1 MTRIPENTDPK
12 DSSNVSNAK
21 YRRNNPVRTIILL
34 VILIIIVAVGGPYG
48 LKLYRLLTT
57 TESTDNAAVQAN
69 IVSISSR
76 ISGTVASIDVID
88 YQRVSAGDILVSLD
102 TSDLEITLEQA
113 KASLNLAVCLAEVA
127 RIGIDQS
134 AMQAESQ
141 STTAYG
147 GFSLSSTSIEVAS
160 AAVDAAR
167 ASVDSAEA
175 RLAQAQAGLDLAR
188 TDYERFLSLAEDNVI
203 SEQELEHA
211 ETAFKVA
218 QASVESAQSDVSLAQ
233 SRLQQAELN
242 VEIAEAQQRQSEGAI
257 QGAEAGAVGTDVKQK
272 QYEAALAQ
280 VEVAQAAVDAV
291 ELQLS
296 YTSIVAPSDGRLGR
310 ISAQVGQRISSNQ
323 PLMPL
328 VSNDIWVIA
337 NFKETQINQIHPGLP
352 VEIRVDTFPG
362 KIFSGQ
368 VDSLSPASGAT
379 FALLPPENASG
390 NFTKVVQRIPVRIVF
405 DPESISGYEDLL
417 EPGMSVFVRVE
428 IISQNE

>member
-1 MTRIPENTDPK
+1 MTGIPENTNPK
-12 DSSNVSNAK
+12 DGSDAVCAK
-21 YRRNNPVRTIILL
+21 KPAANPVRTIIFVVFLIL
-34 VILIIIVAVGGPYG
+34 VAVVGGPYG
-48 LKLYRLLTT
+48 FKFFRLLTT
-57 TESTDNAAVQAN
+57 TESTDNATIQAD

-76 ISGTVASIDVID
+76 ISGTVVSVNVTDN
-88 YQRVSAGDILVSLD
+88 QRVGTGDILLSLD
-102 TSDLEITLEQA
+102 TRDLEISLEQA
-113 KASLNLAVCLAEVA
+113 KAALNLAVSQAEVA
-127 RIGIDQS
+127 RAGIDQS

-147 GFSLSSTSIEVAS
+147 GYSLSSTSIEVAA
-160 AAVDAAR
+160 AAVDAAQ

-188 TDYERFLSLAEDNVI
+188 ADYERYLSLAEDNVI
-203 SEQELEHA
+203 SAQELDHA
-211 ETAFKVA
+211 ETAYKVA
-218 QASVESAQSDVSLAQ
+218 QATFDAAQSDVSLAQ

-242 VEIAEAQQRQSEGAI
+242 VQIAQAQQQQSEGAI

-280 VEVAQAAVDAV
+280 VAVAQAAVDAV

-296 YTSIVAPSDGRLGR
+296 YATISAPSDGRLGTV
-310 ISAQVGQRISSNQ
+310 AVQVGQRISMGQ

-328 VSNDIWVIA
+328 VSNDIWVVA
-337 NFKETQINQIHPGLP
+337 NFKETQINNIHLDMP
-352 VEIRVDTFPG
+352 VAIRVDTFPG
-362 KIFSGQ
+362 KIFAGH

-390 NFTKVVQRIPVRIVF
+390 NFTKVVQRIPVRINF

-417 EPGMSVFVRVE
+417 EPGMSVFVRVD
-428 IISQNE
+428 ITSQE